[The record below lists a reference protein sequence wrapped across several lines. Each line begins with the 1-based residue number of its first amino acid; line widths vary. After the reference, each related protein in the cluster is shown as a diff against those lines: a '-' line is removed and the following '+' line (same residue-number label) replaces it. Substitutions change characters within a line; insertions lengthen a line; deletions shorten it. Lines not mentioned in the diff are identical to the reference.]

1 MDTYTL
7 VTRYGLFFI
16 IEVFAIWFVVK
27 VFKRKKL
34 IELDTIKK
42 SKEKWIN
49 ILLKIVIGAWLIIIN
64 IGSIYPAL
72 LDIPYVINKD
82 YKFIKGF
89 AASSDTG
96 KTDVNWHMRSF
107 WVKSGSKKVYVE
119 ARTSYVHVG
128 DYIEVLYL
136 PNSHLG
142 TVIRRTESE
151 E

>member
-1 MDTYTL
+1 MVQEIY
-7 VTRYGLFFI
+7 I
-16 IEVFAIWFVVK
+16 I
-27 VFKRKKL
+27 
-34 IELDTIKK
+34 DDDD
-42 SKEKWIN
+42 SS
-49 ILLKIVIGAWLIIIN
+49 IVIFRELFKN
-64 IGSIYPAL
+64 
-72 LDIPYVINKD
+72 DKD

>member
-49 ILLKIVIGAWLIIIN
+49 ILLKLPTPI
-64 IGSIYPAL
+64 
-72 LDIPYVINKD
+72 
-82 YKFIKGF
+82 
-89 AASSDTG
+89 
-96 KTDVNWHMRSF
+96 RC
-107 WVKSGSKKVYVE
+107 VE
-119 ARTSYVHVG
+119 
-128 DYIEVLYL
+128 
-136 PNSHLG
+136 P
-142 TVIRRTESE
+142 
-151 E
+151 